1 MMRDYYKILN
11 VLPSAS
17 EEEIKSSYRVL
28 ARRYHPDLSAEK
40 ESAEKFRLVQE
51 AYETLSN
58 KKKRNEYDKIFSENK
73 AKEFRKKYYAYQTAS
88 RMYERRKN
96 SDFSNQ
102 AKNYQHIQKMREEAL
117 KRKEALKKKEK
128 EENSFFINF
137 IKRIPNYFS
146 SLKEKSEQKKKE
158 VKIFQID
165 ITLADA
171 IFGNTKSF
179 SLKSDEKKIATS
191 LRIPAGTKIGQTFK
205 VNQHGYKIVCV
216 VKNIISPSKYI
227 YMGQDGLTIDLP
239 ITFNE
244 AIKGT
249 SLSIPTPYGETEVV
263 VPPNTNSGTKIKLK
277 KKGIKTESNL
287 EDLTVNILVYVP
299 ESNLAVG
306 ILEKS
311 ADIDKYY
318 ENQVRNEFINNLKS
332 FRK

>member
-1 MMRDYYKILN
+1 
-11 VLPSAS
+11 
-17 EEEIKSSYRVL
+17 
-28 ARRYHPDLSAEK
+28 
-40 ESAEKFRLVQE
+40 
-51 AYETLSN
+51 
-58 KKKRNEYDKIFSENK
+58 
-73 AKEFRKKYYAYQTAS
+73 
-88 RMYERRKN
+88 
-96 SDFSNQ
+96 
-102 AKNYQHIQKMREEAL
+102 
-117 KRKEALKKKEK
+117 
-128 EENSFFINF
+128 
-137 IKRIPNYFS
+137 
-146 SLKEKSEQKKKE
+146 
-158 VKIFQID
+158 
-165 ITLADA
+165 
-171 IFGNTKSF
+171 
-179 SLKSDEKKIATS
+179 
-191 LRIPAGTKIGQTFK
+191 
-205 VNQHGYKIVCV
+205 
-216 VKNIISPSKYI
+216 
-227 YMGQDGLTIDLP
+227 MGQDGLTIDLP